1 MLTSKGVK
9 SKSSSALVSWWLGV
23 LGVLVFPADA
33 MIPGFDIRHEP
44 ATPDVWEQDVS
55 ELMATST
62 AIVRIETTRP
72 VHRSPHDV
80 LGAFAEID
88 GEWTCV
94 GQAFALSQ
102 DGDALYFLTTYTEG
116 AMTDLTFKWYSDEEG
131 QSFESDDH
139 ALFIGD
145 EMKGTLTDPFVLRFE
160 TPHVDLDQS
169 SEAGRGGVAD
179 GSGPCNAKGKLQV
192 SPSLVDNEL
201 EANVFV
207 ECAILSIDVVD
218 VTGNKVT
225 SLPLSDMGE
234 VSCQGT
240 PGQTV
245 TCDVQHL
252 ASGMYRLVV
261 RTEEGILVTPF
272 VKTQ

>member
-1 MLTSKGVK
+1 M
-9 SKSSSALVSWWLGV
+9 
-23 LGVLVFPADA
+23 
-33 MIPGFDIRHEP
+33 
-44 ATPDVWEQDVS
+44 
-55 ELMATST
+55 
-62 AIVRIETTRP
+62 
-72 VHRSPHDV
+72 
-80 LGAFAEID
+80 
-88 GEWTCV
+88 

-131 QSFESDDH
+131 QSFESEDH
-139 ALFIGD
+139 TLFIAD

-179 GSGPCNAKGKLQV
+179 GSGPCNANGKLKV

-201 EANVFV
+201 EANVSV
-207 ECAILSIDVVD
+207 ECAILSIDVMD

-234 VSCQGT
+234 VSF
-240 PGQTV
+240 
-245 TCDVQHL
+245 
-252 ASGMYRLVV
+252 RLIC
-261 RTEEGILVTPF
+261 GP
-272 VKTQ
+272 